1 LCFTKLCGK
10 NKIESGGK
18 EESKGRSVEI
28 LISKRRKAE
37 TKEERMTYKQEY

>member
-1 LCFTKLCGK
+1 VERR
-10 NKIESGGK
+10 KIESCGK

-28 LISKRRKAE
+28 LINKRHKAE